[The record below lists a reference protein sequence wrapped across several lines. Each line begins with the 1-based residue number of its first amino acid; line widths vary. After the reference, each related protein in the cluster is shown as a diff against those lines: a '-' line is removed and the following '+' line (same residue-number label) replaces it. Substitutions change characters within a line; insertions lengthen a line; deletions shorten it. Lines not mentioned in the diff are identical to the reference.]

1 MEPKIRLTGGNSY
14 FSYYWIWRKHREVG
28 NDEDKVRWNYYHG
41 EKREKRYD
49 RNMLHPPLSPIVG
62 SSTACL
68 HAAAAIY
75 QWRMHAGDDDER
87 RERPG
92 SDDECSSSSSS
103 LAKW

>member
-1 MEPKIRLTGGNSY
+1 MGTVTSLTTGFEENTEKWGMMKIRWDG
-14 FSYYWIWRKHREVG
+14 IVIMER
-28 NDEDKVRWNYYHG
+28 
-41 EKREKRYD
+41 REKKDYD